1 MTQTCVCK
9 IFLCLASGCC
19 AACGCLGCCCCDEA
33 NKVKLN
39 RNVNTTTE
47 DTEPSININERYRS
61 LARPGSESSTA
72 TALTPVGS
80 PLPGSRSGDDG
91 AVASDNTAP
100 ATITTVETAAEEENV
115 KKIPASKLESIDGVP
130 NPSEVENDRITRTAR
145 YYFQPKYN

>member
-1 MTQTCVCK
+1 M
-9 IFLCLASGCC
+9 
-19 AACGCLGCCCCDEA
+19 
-33 NKVKLN
+33 KLN
-39 RNVNTTTE
+39 RNVNTTE

-80 PLPGSRSGDDG
+80 PLPGSRSGNA
-91 AVASDNTAP
+91 AVTSDTAAP
-100 ATITTVETAAEEENV
+100 ATITVETAGDSTAAEADNV